1 MVSERRAKKRGF
13 GYYFSLSVG
22 VWVLSV
28 LNLIFTKTG
37 EAAIGNWNLVSVW
50 EIIGATWAFL
60 LLGAFVIWYVDK
72 NTGLLSRM
80 LGNQ

>member
-1 MVSERRAKKRGF
+1 MVPERRTIKRGF

-28 LNLIFTKTG
+28 LNLIFTKVG
-37 EAAIGNWNLVSVW
+37 EAAIGNWNLVSLW
-50 EIIGATWAFL
+50 EIIGATFVFI
-60 LLGAFVIWYVDK
+60 LLGVLVIWYVDK

>member
-1 MVSERRAKKRGF
+1 M
-13 GYYFSLSVG
+13 
-22 VWVLSV
+22 LSV

-37 EAAIGNWNLVSVW
+37 EAAIGNWNLVSLW